1 MNLNQI
7 SNGSL
12 PERTLSQ
19 QNTEIDRL
27 TELVTKLNEENRS
40 NYEKLKQ
47 TEQLMKEREILREE
61 IRSKEKVIIGL
72 KDKIN
77 LMKNSPP
84 KIKYITETEYRNKC
98 RTCDVE
104 DVKEELKESETE
116 EYIMLAYIAFVSL
129 VSLLKNKVLRN
140 DVFIALKTAIRYF
153 TKISEYL
160 FGHISKVFAINIV
173 NPTVSAV
180 LHWIIIVLFFLAVSI
195 VSVFLVYSTFRRVKY
210 YFIRKW
216 DLRQTLTSIL
226 LATFIIHFSD
236 VLNLKSLININLLI
250 TYIALVAL
258 FTGIRV
264 LLERRG
270 ML

>member
-47 TEQLMKEREILREE
+47 TEQLMKEREIIQEKV
-61 IRSKEKVIIGL
+61 KEKNIEIANL
-72 KDKIN
+72 KDEIHI
-77 LMKNSPP
+77 LNSRPP

-98 RTCDVE
+98 WTCDVE
-104 DVKEELKESETE
+104 NVKEELKESETE

-129 VSLLKNKVLRN
+129 ASLLKNKVLRN

-160 FGHISKVFAINIV
+160 FGHISKVFSLNVV
-173 NPTVSAV
+173 NP
-180 LHWIIIVLFFLAVSI
+180 LFRLFSI
-195 VSVFLVYSTFRRVKY
+195 
-210 YFIRKW
+210 
-216 DLRQTLTSIL
+216 
-226 LATFIIHFSD
+226 
-236 VLNLKSLININLLI
+236 
-250 TYIALVAL
+250 
-258 FTGIRV
+258 G
-264 LLERRG
+264 
-270 ML
+270 

>member
-1 MNLNQI
+1 
-7 SNGSL
+7 
-12 PERTLSQ
+12 
-19 QNTEIDRL
+19 
-27 TELVTKLNEENRS
+27 
-40 NYEKLKQ
+40 
-47 TEQLMKEREILREE
+47 MKEREIIQEE
-61 IRSKEKVIIGL
+61 VKEKNIEIANL
-72 KDKIN
+72 KDEIHI
-77 LMKNSPP
+77 LNSRPP

-98 RTCDVE
+98 WTCDVE
-104 DVKEELKESETE
+104 NVKEELKECETE

-140 DVFIALKTAIRYF
+140 DVFIALKTFIKGF
-153 TKISEYL
+153 MKISEYL
-160 FGHISKVFAINIV
+160 FGHISKVFVINIV

-195 VSVFLVYSTFRRVKY
+195 VSVFLVYSTFKRVKY

-250 TYIALVAL
+250 TYIVLVAL

-264 LLERRG
+264 LFERRG

>member
-1 MNLNQI
+1 
-7 SNGSL
+7 
-12 PERTLSQ
+12 
-19 QNTEIDRL
+19 
-27 TELVTKLNEENRS
+27 
-40 NYEKLKQ
+40 
-47 TEQLMKEREILREE
+47 
-61 IRSKEKVIIGL
+61 
-72 KDKIN
+72 
-77 LMKNSPP
+77 MKNSPP
-84 KIKYITETEYRNKC
+84 KIKYITKTEYRNKC
-98 RTCDVE
+98 WTCDVE
-104 DVKEELKESETE
+104 DIKEELKESETE

-129 VSLLKNKVLRN
+129 VSLLKNNVLRN

-160 FGHISKVFAINIV
+160 FGHISKVFSLNVV

-195 VSVFLVYSTFRRVKY
+195 VSVFLIYSVFKRIKKPVSE
-210 YFIRKW
+210 KW

-250 TYIALVAL
+250 IYIMLVAL
-258 FTGIRV
+258 FTGIRI